1 MKLYYKPG
9 ACSLASHIAL
19 MEAEADFELEAV
31 DTEASVTE
39 KGEPYLEINPKGYVP
54 TLKLSD
60 DMFLTE
66 GAAVLQHIAELYP
79 AANLAPKAGTLSRAR
94 LQEFLNWTSSELHKA
109 FSPLFN
115 GKTTEAGKSDA
126 RKVVASKFDLLE
138 AQLSDGRI
146 WLVEETF
153 SVADAYL
160 FVVANWANFTDMDL
174 GQWPNISAFV
184 ERVASRP
191 AVQAALRS
199 EGLIQ

>member
-19 MEAEADFELEAV
+19 VEAEADFELEAV
-31 DTEASVTE
+31 DTAASVTE
-39 KGEPYLEINPKGYVP
+39 KGDPYLEINPKGYVP
-54 TLKLSD
+54 ALKLSED
-60 DMFLTE
+60 VLLTE
-66 GAAVLQHIAELYP
+66 GTAVLQHIAELYP
-79 AANLAPKAGTLSRAR
+79 AANLAPKTGTLSRAR
-94 LQEFLNWTSSELHKA
+94 LQEYLNWTSSELHKA

-115 GKTTEAGKSDA
+115 AKITEGGKIDA
-126 RKVVASKFDLLE
+126 RKAVASKFDFLE
-138 AQLSDGRI
+138 AQLSDGRT

-174 GQWPNISAFV
+174 GQWPNISAFI

-191 AVQAALRS
+191 AVQVALRS